1 MKTPPTFFLLL
12 LALTVP
18 LTPRELLSQQEIPI
32 EVRGPRVVVPTRVE
46 GSPPLDLVLD
56 TGMGMRGVYLF
67 RREHSKWV
75 DETPNVLVQIPG
87 AGGGEPSNARVIDAQ
102 RLTAGPVVLDSQTVF
117 VSQSDLT
124 QDWSF
129 DGVIGKSLLVDFTV
143 EIDYDRSVMRLHD
156 RDWHPEGPEWTRIP
170 VRIQRGTPWFEAEV
184 EAEEGVTHSTEVYI
198 DLASAST
205 LELLVGSDRPFTPPS
220 GAAEVEVGVG
230 LSGEIRGWRG
240 HAPRLRVAGYD
251 LRDVPAEWAPAE
263 VRSKGGSAGAILG
276 NGFMR
281 HFNVVFQYAEEALY
295 LRPSQLF
302 LEAYPGQ
309 TAAQEPSQAVDKA
322 AEGGESATRR
332 WQDIAEKP
340 VPVRYSHSPEL
351 KNWAESL
358 RLTIEQHPPELRDAG
373 IGGTVHLWVLVDRE
387 GIVRKAVTRQSS
399 GHETLDQVALG
410 LAPHLRFYPALDRA
424 TPVPSWYSVPF
435 QFPSRTPDFRD

>member
-46 GSPPLDLVLD
+46 SSPPLDLVLD

-184 EAEEGVTHSTEVYI
+184 EAEEGVMHSTQVYI
-198 DLASAST
+198 DLASC
-205 LELLVGSDRPFTPPS
+205 LLYTSD
-220 GAAEVEVGVG
+220 AA
-230 LSGEIRGWRG
+230 
-240 HAPRLRVAGYD
+240 D
-251 LRDVPAEWAPAE
+251 D
-263 VRSKGGSAGAILG
+263 
-276 NGFMR
+276 N
-281 HFNVVFQYAEEALY
+281 
-295 LRPSQLF
+295 
-302 LEAYPGQ
+302 
-309 TAAQEPSQAVDKA
+309 
-322 AEGGESATRR
+322 
-332 WQDIAEKP
+332 
-340 VPVRYSHSPEL
+340 
-351 KNWAESL
+351 
-358 RLTIEQHPPELRDAG
+358 
-373 IGGTVHLWVLVDRE
+373 
-387 GIVRKAVTRQSS
+387 
-399 GHETLDQVALG
+399 
-410 LAPHLRFYPALDRA
+410 
-424 TPVPSWYSVPF
+424 
-435 QFPSRTPDFRD
+435 

>member
-1 MKTPPTFFLLL
+1 MKTPPRFSLLL
-12 LALTVP
+12 LALAAS
-18 LTPRELLSQQEIPI
+18 LTPEKLLSQQEIPI
-32 EVRGPRVVVPTRVE
+32 EVQGPRLVVPTRVN
-46 GSPPLDLVLD
+46 GSPPLDLILD

-75 DETPNVLVQIPG
+75 DETPNILVQIPG

-102 RLTAGPVVLDSQTVF
+102 TLTAGPVVLDSQTVF
-117 VSQSDLT
+117 VSQSERT

-143 EIDYDRSVMRLHD
+143 EIDYDRSTMRLHE

-170 VRIQRGTPWFEAEV
+170 VRIQRGMLWFEAEV
-184 EAEEGVTHSTEVYI
+184 EAEEGVTHPTLVYI

-205 LELLVGSDRPFTPPS
+205 LELLVGPDRPFTRPS
-220 GAAEVEVGVG
+220 GAEEVEVGVG

-240 HAPRLRVAGYD
+240 RTPRLRVAGYD

-263 VRSKGGSAGAILG
+263 IRSKGGSAGAILG

-295 LRPSQLF
+295 LRPSQRY

-309 TAAQEPSQAVDKA
+309 AQLRTNQEPSQGDGNAT
-322 AEGGESATRR
+322 EGEA
-332 WQDIAEKP
+332 WQEAK
-340 VPVRYSHSPEL
+340 VP
-351 KNWAESL
+351 W
-358 RLTIEQHPPELRDAG
+358 T
-373 IGGTVHLWVLVDRE
+373 
-387 GIVRKAVTRQSS
+387 
-399 GHETLDQVALG
+399 
-410 LAPHLRFYPALDRA
+410 
-424 TPVPSWYSVPF
+424 
-435 QFPSRTPDFRD
+435 PSRRQKP